1 MNSLRI
7 RRMILF
13 VLVLGTVGA
22 ATYTWAKLVSPRTP
36 RQPDA
41 FETDGGLDQLF
52 NPSAITNGEVD
63 ATILQPD
70 GKLVIG
76 GHFTK
81 VNGVTRQSVAR
92 LNADGTLDATFDPG
106 AGPDFGIYGMLRQN
120 DGKLIISN
128 GFSQVN
134 GVPREAGIARLNRDG
149 SLDAAF
155 DPGNVIS
162 FDGSFNGSGG
172 TNNPGF
178 VTSVVLQADGKIVVT
193 GEFFFIIT
201 GVATN
206 VQRSCVAR
214 FNSDGTFDASYD
226 PGTGLNLTANPSGTI
241 GNSAVKQS
249 SGKVLIAGAFDAYNG
264 NAVPGI
270 VRINTDGSYDNTFVP
285 GTAASSNNVA
295 GLFVQTDDQVI
306 AFGNFTSF
314 SGFSRNAIV
323 RLAAASGAVDAG
335 FNTAAFKAYADQG
348 TINGV

>member
-134 GVPREAGIARLNRDG
+134 GVPREAGIARLNSDG
-149 SLDAAF
+149 SLD
-155 DPGNVIS
+155 V
-162 FDGSFNGSGG
+162 SFNPETG
-172 TNNPGF
+172 T
-178 VTSVVLQADGKIVVT
+178 VDG
-193 GEFFFIIT
+193 
-201 GVATN
+201 
-206 VQRSCVAR
+206 
-214 FNSDGTFDASYD
+214 
-226 PGTGLNLTANPSGTI
+226 
-241 GNSAVKQS
+241 
-249 SGKVLIAGAFDAYNG
+249 
-264 NAVPGI
+264 GI
-270 VRINTDGSYDNTFVP
+270 V
-285 GTAASSNNVA
+285 
-295 GLFVQTDDQVI
+295 
-306 AFGNFTSF
+306 
-314 SGFSRNAIV
+314 
-323 RLAAASGAVDAG
+323 
-335 FNTAAFKAYADQG
+335 
-348 TINGV
+348 